1 MRLDDNKHPMSGFP
15 PEEVTPFVFSDP
27 TGKRWPRLRL
37 VLLIGG
43 VLFFLGTVLFVQT
56 LFVAPHMNVPFSLR
70 QLKGQLKALQ
80 KKNPAG
86 QLSPGSLLWQ
96 KFSAARL
103 AARNLAAPAPTTS
116 PRPRKK
122 PPDNEVRLA
131 FYINGD
137 SDSYASLQQHAA
149 QITHVCPEWMTVTN
163 GMGDLQIDGDTRLL
177 KLAATKGIALMPLLT
192 NLVGDAWQPEAIENL
207 AHGPPS
213 RQDRFIQSV
222 LAVLR
227 SAKAAGVVIDWQ
239 QIDPAYKKD
248 LTKFIDKFADAL
260 HDDNKELWLCVQ
272 PGQELD
278 YIDFDVLADN
288 IDRFVAMLFD
298 ETSDTDPPGPLAS
311 RSWFEGW
318 LRVLLQDSNT
328 RQWIIAIGSYGYD
341 WTIGGKKAET
351 ISFSEAMSRANDA
364 EIKSAE
370 VQGPSFSPY
379 FYFQDEDKEHAVW
392 FLDAV
397 TFLNQLREVRD
408 QKAGGFALYRLGS
421 EDPAIW
427 DALSVSRDFKFA
439 TANPSSGGLDNQTRQ
454 ALELIK
460 STDTITDVGDGEI
473 VTVDEDRKDGARKLT
488 VDADGYLTAKYVK
501 FAQFPTLYHQGA
513 GREHQVALTFDD
525 GPDPRWTPKILDIL
539 KAANV
544 KAAFFLVGVN
554 AERYPGLVRRIVN
567 EGHEIGNHTYYHP
580 NLSLCWPEHIRLE
593 LNATQLLLETI
604 TGRATTLFRPPYAAD
619 TGPTQLSELIPLKI
633 AEDLNYLVVLENIDP
648 QDWAK
653 PGADIILQRIK
664 QQRHDGSVI
673 LLHDAGGDRSQ
684 TVEALPRILDWLH
697 TRGDTIVPLSTLLG
711 TTRDAVMP
719 SVQGNAQSLTRLVS
733 STGFRVYHSIE
744 QFLWA
749 FMIVATALVVVRTLI
764 VIWLAYRFRRGPK
777 TDFAEPIS
785 VVIAAYNE
793 EKVIAET
800 LRTLLATD
808 YKGEIEVVV
817 VDDGSRDHTAA
828 EVERVAST
836 EARVRLLQQ
845 ENHGKARALQRGLA
859 AARNGIVVFID
870 ADTQCQRDTLPR
882 LLEPFADAR
891 IGAVSGH
898 AKVGN
903 LRTFIARCQAL
914 EYTCGFNLDRR
925 AYNRWNCITV
935 VPGAI
940 SAIRKDA
947 INEAGG
953 LSLQTLA
960 EDTDLTLS
968 LHKHQQRIL
977 YVPDAIAWTE
987 APESVRTL
995 ARQRSRWAYGTL
1007 QCLWKH
1013 RDMVFN
1019 WNYRALGWFSLPSV
1033 WFFQII
1039 LVAVTPM
1046 VDLFLLASLPFG
1058 VWPAVLPFII
1068 TFLAMDV
1075 ILATLACLLEREP
1088 IVWAL
1093 RILPMRLIYRPMLS
1107 YCIWKAILRAIK
1119 GAWVSWGKLE
1129 RTASVPVRA

>member
-1 MRLDDNKHPMSGFP
+1 
-15 PEEVTPFVFSDP
+15 
-27 TGKRWPRLRL
+27 
-37 VLLIGG
+37 
-43 VLFFLGTVLFVQT
+43 
-56 LFVAPHMNVPFSLR
+56 
-70 QLKGQLKALQ
+70 
-80 KKNPAG
+80 
-86 QLSPGSLLWQ
+86 
-96 KFSAARL
+96 
-103 AARNLAAPAPTTS
+103 
-116 PRPRKK
+116 
-122 PPDNEVRLA
+122 
-131 FYINGD
+131 
-137 SDSYASLQQHAA
+137 
-149 QITHVCPEWMTVTN
+149 
-163 GMGDLQIDGDTRLL
+163 
-177 KLAATKGIALMPLLT
+177 
-192 NLVGDAWQPEAIENL
+192 
-207 AHGPPS
+207 
-213 RQDRFIQSV
+213 
-222 LAVLR
+222 
-227 SAKAAGVVIDWQ
+227 
-239 QIDPAYKKD
+239 
-248 LTKFIDKFADAL
+248 
-260 HDDNKELWLCVQ
+260 
-272 PGQELD
+272 
-278 YIDFDVLADN
+278 
-288 IDRFVAMLFD
+288 MLFD

-318 LRVLLQDSNT
+318 LRVLLQDSDT
-328 RQWIIAIGSYGYD
+328 KQWIIALGSYGYD
-341 WTIGGKKAET
+341 WTIGAKKAEL

-370 VQGPSFSPY
+370 VAGPSYSPY

-392 FLDAV
+392 FLDAA
-397 TFLNQLREVRD
+397 TFLNQLREARD

-427 DALSVSRDFKFA
+427 DALSVPRDFKF
-439 TANPSSGGLDNQTRQ
+439 DNQTRQ
-454 ALELIK
+454 SLELIK

-473 VTVDEDRKDGARKLT
+473 V
-488 VDADGYLTAKYVK
+488 
-501 FAQFPTLYHQGA
+501 
-513 GREHQVALTFDD
+513 TFDD

-554 AERYPGLVRRIVN
+554 AERYPSLVRRIVN

-580 NLSLCWPEHIRLE
+580 NLALCWPEHIRLE

-604 TGRATTLFRPPYAAD
+604 TGRATTLFRPPYASD
-619 TGPTQLSELIPLKI
+619 TGPTQLSELAPLKI

-697 TRGDTIVPLSTLLG
+697 TRGDTVVPLSTLLG

-719 SVQGNAQSLTRLVS
+719 PVQADAQSLTRLVS

-744 QFLWA
+744 EFLWA

-777 TDFAEPIS
+777 ADFAEPIS
-785 VVIAAYNE
+785 VVMAAYNE

-808 YKGEIEVVV
+808 YKGEMEVIV
-817 VDDGSRDHTAA
+817 VDDGSHDGTAA
-828 EVERVAST
+828 EVERIT
-836 EARVRLLQQ
+836 HIDPRVRLLQQ
-845 ENHGKARALQRGLA
+845 ENRGKARALQRGLA
-859 AARNGIVVFID
+859 AVHNGIVVFID
-870 ADTQCQRDTLPR
+870 ADTQCQRNTLPR

-903 LRTFIARCQAL
+903 LRSFIARCQAL

-925 AYNRWNCITV
+925 AYNRLNCITV

-947 INEAGG
+947 IDEAGG

-968 LHKHQQRIL
+968 LHRHGGRIV
-977 YVPDAIAWTE
+977 YVPGAIAWTE

-995 ARQRSRWAYGTL
+995 ARQRFRWAYGTL

-1019 WNYRALGWFSLPSV
+1019 WNYRALGWFSLPSI

-1058 VWPAVLPFII
+1058 AWRAVLPFIV

-1088 IVWAL
+1088 VVWAL
-1093 RILPMRLIYRPMLS
+1093 RMLPMRLIYRPMLS

-1129 RTASVPVRA
+1129 RTASVPVRALMGNVNRADSSRQYPVG